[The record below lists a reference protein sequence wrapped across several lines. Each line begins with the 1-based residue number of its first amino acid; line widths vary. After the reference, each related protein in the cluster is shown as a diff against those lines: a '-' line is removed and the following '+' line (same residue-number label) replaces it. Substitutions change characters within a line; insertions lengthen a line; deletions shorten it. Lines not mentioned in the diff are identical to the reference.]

1 MDNKLFLPVLD
12 PLGIIEKVTN
22 GAAKDPIRVALKGAS
37 PFSINPTWLPPE
49 VKEELLKSYGEY
61 ATKTAEAFAPVGDV
75 ETARI
80 LARGFHEKM
89 TAALVR

>member
-1 MDNKLFLPVLD
+1 MDNKLFLPVPD
-12 PLGIIEKVTN
+12 PLGILEKLSN
-22 GAAKDPIRVALKGAS
+22 GALKDPIRVALGSAS
-37 PFSINPTWLPPE
+37 PFVVNPTWLPAE
-49 VKEELLKSYGEY
+49 VREEFLKSYGEY